1 VTVGARVRVREEGRT
16 RVERIL
22 WAGVCIAAAGV
33 MVQTA
38 AHLVNVRVLDGEVW
52 SLSADV
58 DGNAF
63 AWASAASTL
72 AAAFLA
78 AALALLLPRRAHMLW
93 LLAALLAF
101 LSLDDIARIHE
112 TTGRWVVGLSGADLD
127 YSRLV
132 WPVLFLPILLA
143 CWVLLLRTAGTMD
156 PRSRRALYVGLGA
169 LGAALAAEAVST
181 AWIANGAAA
190 GSWPD
195 AIEVVFEEGA
205 ELAGWILI
213 SSALA
218 ATAVGLVE
226 VAANPPLCEH
236 AHGSSPVSEEVL
248 CTACTSTP
256 APATMSAGREFSR
269 VTSSST
275 LRRRHR

>member
-1 VTVGARVRVREEGRT
+1 MAVDVRGSNGVTVGARPRALEVELT
-16 RVERIL
+16 RPARIL
-22 WAGVCIAAAGV
+22 RAGVCIAVAGV
-33 MVQTA
+33 VVQTA

-63 AWASAASTL
+63 AWASSASTL

-78 AALALLLPRRAHMLW
+78 AGLALLVPRRRHRLW
-93 LLAALLAF
+93 LLVALLAF

-112 TTGRWVVGLSGADLD
+112 TTGRWVLAVGGADLD

-132 WPVLFLPILLA
+132 WPVLFLPIVLA
-143 CWVLLLRTAGTMD
+143 CSVLLLQTAGTMD
-156 PRSRRALYVGLGA
+156 PRSRRAVCIGLGL
-169 LGAALAAEAVST
+169 LGAAVAAEVVST

-213 SSALA
+213 TSALA
-218 ATAVGLVE
+218 ATAVSLME
-226 VAANPPLCEH
+226 VAAAPVLCEH
-236 AHGSSPVSEEVL
+236 ADGSTPVS
-248 CTACTSTP
+248 
-256 APATMSAGREFSR
+256 
-269 VTSSST
+269 
-275 LRRRHR
+275 RRFHA